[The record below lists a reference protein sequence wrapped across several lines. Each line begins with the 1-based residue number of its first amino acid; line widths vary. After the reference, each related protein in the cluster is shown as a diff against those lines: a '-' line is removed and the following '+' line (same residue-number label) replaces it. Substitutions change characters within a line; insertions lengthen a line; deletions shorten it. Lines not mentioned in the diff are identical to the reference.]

1 MGLSGIGI
9 WGSDIGG
16 YFTLPGAPKL
26 TPELLVRWIEFG
38 AVSGAM
44 RTKATG
50 QAIPNYE
57 RPQVWEP
64 EILPHWRRYG
74 KLRTQ
79 LYPYIAAAEAKYRDT
94 GLPLMRHLSLA
105 YPGDRTAAGLEDQY
119 MFGPDL
125 LTAPVLRPGA
135 RTRELYLPEGRW
147 IDFWRAVGYDDL
159 KGGLDLRAL
168 RPVSGGR
175 RVTVP
180 APLEELP
187 LFHSRRV
194 PVRAA
199 ATRGGHPRLVRQRAR
214 AGAPERP
221 PAQDAAAAVPR
232 GRTSRSFGYGE
243 RLSSDEKPGRWH
255 LAVRGVRTRTY
266 TMQASLRTLRS
277 SLRPCSV
284 TLNGKRLSRD
294 AWDYDAESRVLEA
307 SFRAHR
313 AQLVVDGC

>member
-1 MGLSGIGI
+1 M
-9 WGSDIGG
+9 
-16 YFTLPGAPKL
+16 
-26 TPELLVRWIEFG
+26 RWIEFG

-64 EILPHWRRYG
+64 EILPHWRR
-74 KLRTQ
+74 
-79 LYPYIAAAEAKYRDT
+79 
-94 GLPLMRHLSLA
+94 
-105 YPGDRTAAGLEDQY
+105 GLEDQY

-147 IDFWRAVGYDDL
+147 IDFWRAVAYDDH
-159 KGGLDLRAL
+159 KGGFDLRAL
-168 RPVSGGR
+168 RPVRSGR

-187 LFHSRRV
+187 MF
-194 PVRAA
+194 
-199 ATRGGHPRLVRQRAR
+199 AR
-214 AGAPERP
+214 AGSLFALLPPEVDTLASYGSERGLVHLS
-221 PAQDAAAAVPR
+221 DRRRKMRLLLFPR

-243 RLSSDEKPGRWH
+243 RLSSSEKPGRWH

-284 TLNGKRLSRD
+284 KLNGKRLSRD
-294 AWDYDAESRVLEA
+294 AWSFDAQSRVLNA